1 MREVAF
7 EHLWQVDFRSEVRV
21 WLVSETPAFSSR
33 ESVVETKTV
42 PKSFARIPKFLKTR
56 RRLQFLFFVTK
67 R

>member
-1 MREVAF
+1 MCEAAF

-42 PKSFARIPKFLKTR
+42 PKSFARIPKFFKNKTTAAF
-56 RRLQFLFFVTK
+56 FLFL
-67 R
+67 